1 MSEKKY
7 RLVTRSD
14 MDGLVCGTLLKY
26 LDIIDE
32 ITFVHPKD
40 MQDGLIEI
48 TNNDIT
54 TNLPYVDGVYLAF
67 DHHFSETLRNEKR
80 DNHIINPDAP
90 SAAQVVYDYYDGDEV
105 FPGYFTSMMRGLI
118 KIYKYDKFDN
128 EIFLYH
134 IYSNSLISELSN
146 LNTNEIFCFSNAS
159 FIEDSVVLSIDFL
172 KLQEHFLNNNLLVK
186 ELMNSL
192 LKKTNQLQSLVN
204 RELVFDATAKVA
216 YMLVSDLKMFNKL
229 KRQDVSFMLHIQP
242 ETLSRVLKKLS
253 RDNIIEIE
261 NQQVIIK
268 DEIALNSIFK
278 GVAI

>member
-1 MSEKKY
+1 MTLTQSIKSLDFFENLSDNQIDILSNFSFISKYEKDSILFY
-7 RLVTRSD
+7 ETD
-14 MDGLVCGTLLKY
+14 LK
-26 LDIIDE
+26 
-32 ITFVHPKD
+32 
-40 MQDGLIEI
+40 
-48 TNNDIT
+48 
-54 TNLPYVDGVYLAF
+54 TNLLFLV
-67 DHHFSETLRNEKR
+67 N
-80 DNHIINPDAP
+80 
-90 SAAQVVYDYYDGDEV
+90 
-105 FPGYFTSMMRGLI
+105 GLI

-146 LNTNEIFCFSNAS
+146 INTNEIYCFSNAS

-186 ELMNSL
+186 ELMRSL

-216 YMLVSDLKMFNKL
+216 YMLVSDLKMFNNL

>member
-1 MSEKKY
+1 MTLSQSIRSLDFFENLNDEQIDVLSNFSFISKYEKDSILFYETDLKKNLLF
-7 RLVTRSD
+7 LVS
-14 MDGLVCGTLLKY
+14 
-26 LDIIDE
+26 
-32 ITFVHPKD
+32 
-40 MQDGLIEI
+40 
-48 TNNDIT
+48 
-54 TNLPYVDGVYLAF
+54 
-67 DHHFSETLRNEKR
+67 
-80 DNHIINPDAP
+80 
-90 SAAQVVYDYYDGDEV
+90 
-105 FPGYFTSMMRGLI
+105 GLI

-146 LNTNEIFCFSNAS
+146 INTNEIYCFSNAS

-186 ELMNSL
+186 ELMSSL

-216 YMLVSDLKMFNKL
+216 YMLVSDLKMFNNL

>member
-1 MSEKKY
+1 MTLTQSIKSLDFFENLSDNQIDILSNFSFISKYEKDSILFY
-7 RLVTRSD
+7 ETD
-14 MDGLVCGTLLKY
+14 LK
-26 LDIIDE
+26 
-32 ITFVHPKD
+32 
-40 MQDGLIEI
+40 
-48 TNNDIT
+48 
-54 TNLPYVDGVYLAF
+54 TNLLFLV
-67 DHHFSETLRNEKR
+67 S
-80 DNHIINPDAP
+80 
-90 SAAQVVYDYYDGDEV
+90 
-105 FPGYFTSMMRGLI
+105 GLI

-146 LNTNEIFCFSNAS
+146 INTNEIYCFSNAS

-186 ELMNSL
+186 ELMSSL

-216 YMLVSDLKMFNKL
+216 YMLVSDLKMFNNL

-253 RDNIIEIE
+253 RDNSIEIE

-278 GVAI
+278 GVAV